1 MCLTVEKQRK
11 TERQLKLGQGEER
24 KEQGLD
30 SAHKYEPP
38 SFPWEEG
45 GQKLTPLRL
54 CVGLC
59 VILCHLCSRG
69 CPGFTNA
76 LSTNTSECL
85 TAAAP
90 AAKQGRHRKMQAQ
103 RGEVTGPG
111 PPRTSATA

>member
-54 CVGLC
+54 CVGLR
-59 VILCHLCSRG
+59 VILSHVFTRLPWIYKCTFYKYLRVSHSG
-69 CPGFTNA
+69 CPGCEARMAQKNA
-76 LSTNTSECL
+76 
-85 TAAAP
+85 
-90 AAKQGRHRKMQAQ
+90 
-103 RGEVTGPG
+103 GPE
-111 PPRTSATA
+111 R